1 MTNADLKTMCWHVRA
16 DYTTALDKITDTT
29 ADSDATSAHAKGVT
43 ATAAEY
49 VRSGAQVVAQK
60 AKEVWLFVLPCI
72 VSNPCLSGSP
82 WMQGLRISSNADSLT
97 CGNVCSLSCL
107 RCM

>member
-1 MTNADLKTMCWHVRA
+1 MRA

-29 ADSDATSAHAKGVT
+29 ADSDATSADAKGVT

-60 AKEVWLFVLPCI
+60 AKEVWLSVLVLSI
-72 VSNPCLSGSP
+72 VSNPRLSGSP
-82 WMQGLRISSNADSLT
+82 WMLGLSSNADSLR
-97 CGNVCSLSCL
+97 VVRSAA
-107 RCM
+107 